1 MTMKDGRKHSFLK
14 YVWGIAMLLFLFPMG
29 AKAQNVNITGNVT
42 DDTGQPIIGASVKIS
57 GGTTGAVTDMDGNF
71 TLSVPENSK
80 LKISYV
86 GYKDKYVIAKSGKMD
101 ISLTEDTNILNEV
114 VAIGYGTAKRKDVT
128 GSVSS
133 VSNAQ
138 LVSVPV
144 ASPIEAMQGKLA
156 GVRVTLPE
164 GNPDAEVIV
173 RVRGGGSI
181 TRDNTP
187 LYIVD
192 GFPVTSISD
201 ISTSDIE
208 SIDVLKDAS
217 STAIYGSRG
226 ANGIILVTTKS
237 GKAGKVQVNYN
248 AYVGFKKAEN
258 NVKTLELEDYL
269 KWQYELSLM
278 SSGSDY
284 GKFQKVFGNW
294 NSIPELSQTLEK
306 KDWQNIVFGRTGN
319 VFSHNLNISGGSEKL
334 RFNIGYNY
342 MKEKEIL
349 LTSDYNRNNL
359 NMKLNYEPN
368 KKSKLEFSV
377 RYSRT
382 KVYGDGQ
389 GDTSGDQNSAPSSSF
404 GRIRHSIVSM
414 PFVVDLTKLGSNVTE
429 ADVDDGLEDPV
440 TALNDNYK
448 KRIREELNMNGAW
461 TWNILSELI
470 FRTDVGLDIYNNDLD
485 YFYGTTTY
493 ESQNN
498 AQAAYQNMPL
508 TNHTQVAQRTFRNS
522 NTLQYSFSKLLPKN
536 HSLNLMLG
544 QEDIV
549 AKESLTTTRVE
560 GFPTFYDANMA
571 FRFSSQG
578 TPTRA
583 NVYYYPDDKMISFF
597 SRLNYD
603 YLERYLLTTT
613 IRADGSSKFT
623 KNHRWGYF
631 PSVAGGWRITEEPWM
646 KSTKDW
652 LSNLKLRLSYGV
664 TGNNNI
670 PSSQTSRT
678 YAIAQS
684 SWLNTTN
691 SWLSAG
697 TAMSNPYLKWETT
710 HSVNLGLDFGFF
722 NNKLNGSFE
731 LYKNNVKDLLME
743 MQITGSG
750 YNTQYQNIGE
760 TQNKGI
766 ELSLNYDIINRKN
779 YAMNISFTMSHNTNK
794 IISLGSMDSYTKAS
808 YWASTEVGA
817 DYIIKPGLPV
827 GTIIG
832 YQLDGTGRY
841 ETSDFTSYKNG
852 KYVLKNGMVSDAS
865 VVGNVRPGALK
876 LKDQNGDGV
885 INDDDKVKIGD
896 ANAWATG
903 GFSINANFYNFD
915 FNADF
920 TYSLGNDIYN
930 ADKIDQTSTRGTLWH
945 NLSSIMAEGKRWT
958 NIDADGNLITDL
970 TALSEL
976 NANTTMWSPYTTKAV
991 CTNWAIE
998 DGSFLRL
1005 STITLGYTFP
1015 KTMMNKLY
1023 IQNFRLYVTAS
1034 NLFCL
1039 TNYSGMDPEV
1049 DCKRN
1054 YLICPGVDYSAYPRS
1069 RQFIIGINLTF

>member
-1 MTMKDGRKHSFLK
+1 MKDGRKTLLK
-14 YVWGIAMLLFLFPMG
+14 YVYGIVMLLFLFPMG
-29 AKAQNVNITGNVT
+29 TKAQNVNITGNVT

-86 GYKDKYVIAKSGKMD
+86 GYKDKYVIAKSGKMS
-101 ISLTEDTNILNEV
+101 ISLIEDTNVLNEV

-133 VSNAQ
+133 VSNTQ

-144 ASPIEAMQGKLA
+144 ASPLEAMQGKLA

-201 ISTSDIE
+201 IPTSDIE

-248 AYVGFKKAEN
+248 AYVGFKNAEN
-258 NVKTLELEDYL
+258 KVKTLELEDYL

-294 NSIPELSQTLEK
+294 NSIPELSQTLEE

-334 RFNIGYNY
+334 RFNVGYNY

-349 LTSDYNRNNL
+349 LTSDFNRNNL

-368 KKSKLEFSV
+368 KKSKLEFSA

-414 PFVVDLTKLGSNVTE
+414 PFVVDLTTLGSDVTE
-429 ADVDDGLEDPV
+429 ADVDDGLEDPI

-508 TNHTQVAQRTFRNS
+508 TNRTQVAQRTFRNS
-522 NTLQYSFSKLLPKN
+522 NTLQYSFSKLLPKD

-549 AKESLTTTRVE
+549 SKESLTTTRVE

-583 NVYYYPDDKMISFF
+583 NEYYYPDDKMISFF

-631 PSVAGGWRITEEPWM
+631 PSIAGGWRITEEPWM
-646 KSTKDW
+646 KSTKGW

-670 PSSQTSRT
+670 PSGQTSRT
-678 YAIAQS
+678 YAITQS
-684 SWLNTTN
+684 SWLNTTS

-697 TAMSNPYLKWETT
+697 TAMSNPDLKWETT

-722 NNKLNGSFE
+722 NNKLNGSLE

-760 TQNKGI
+760 TQNKGV

-794 IISLGSMDSYTKAS
+794 VISLGSMGSYTKAS

-841 ETSDFTSYKNG
+841 ETSDFTNYENG
-852 KYVLKNGMVSDAS
+852 KYVLKNGIASDAS
-865 VVGNVRPGALK
+865 VVGSVRPGALK

-920 TYSLGNDIYN
+920 TYSIGNDIYN

-945 NLSSIMAEGKRWT
+945 NLSSVMAKGKRWT
-958 NIDADGNLITDL
+958 NIDTNGNFVTDL
-970 TALSEL
+970 TTLAEL
-976 NANTTMWSPYTTKAV
+976 NTNTTMWSPYTTKAV

-1015 KTMMNKLY
+1015 PKIMNKLY
-1023 IQNFRLYVTAS
+1023 IQNFRLYLTAS

>member
-1 MTMKDGRKHSFLK
+1 MTMKRKKILS
-14 YVWGIAMLLFLFPMG
+14 YACRIAMLLFLFPVAG
-29 AKAQNVNITGNVT
+29 IAQNIKVKGNVT
-42 DDTGQPIIGASVKIS
+42 DDTGQPIIGASVKIP
-57 GGTTGAVTDMDGNF
+57 GNTTGAITDLDGNF
-71 TLSVPENSK
+71 ILSVPQGTK
-80 LKISYV
+80 LEISYI
-86 GYKDKYVIAKSGKMD
+86 GYKNKYVIAHSDK
-101 ISLTEDTNILNEV
+101 ITVSLTEDANVLNEV

-133 VSNAQ
+133 VGNTQ

-144 ASPIEAMQGKLA
+144 ASPVEAMQGKLA

-201 ISTSDIE
+201 IPTSDIE

-226 ANGIILVTTKS
+226 ANGIVLVTTKS

-248 AYVGFKKAEN
+248 AYVGFKKAEDK
-258 NVKTLELEDYL
+258 VETLGLKDYL

-284 GKFQKVFGNW
+284 GKYQKVFGNW
-294 NSIPELSQTLEK
+294 NTISQLSQTMEEK
-306 KDWQNIVFGRTGN
+306 NWQNIVFGRTGN
-319 VFSHNLNISGGSEKL
+319 VFSHNLNISGGSKKL
-334 RFNIGYNY
+334 RFNVGYNY

-359 NMKLNYEPN
+359 NLKMNYEPN
-368 KKSKLEFSV
+368 KKSKLEFQA

-382 KVYGDGQ
+382 KIYGDGQ
-389 GDTSGDQNSAPSSSF
+389 GDNSGDQNSMPSSSF
-404 GRIRHSIVSM
+404 GRIRHAIVSM
-414 PFVVDLTKLGSNVTE
+414 PFVVDLASLGSDITE
-429 ADVDDGLEDPV
+429 ADVDDGLENPV

-448 KRIREELNMNGAW
+448 KRVREELNMNGAW
-461 TWNILSELI
+461 TWNIFPELT
-470 FRTDVGLDIYNNDLD
+470 FRTDIGLDIYNNDLN

-508 TNHTQVAQRTFRNS
+508 TNRTQVERRTFRNS
-522 NTLQYSFSKLLPKN
+522 NTLQYRFSKILPKN
-536 HSLNLMLG
+536 HSLSILLG
-544 QEDIV
+544 QENIV
-549 AKESLTTTRVE
+549 TKESLTTTRVE
-560 GFPTFYDANMA
+560 GFPTFYNASMA

-578 TPTRA
+578 TPTKA
-583 NVYYYPDDKMISFF
+583 NEYYYPDDKMISFF
-597 SRLNYD
+597 SRISYD
-603 YLERYLLTTT
+603 YLERYLLTAT
-613 IRADGSSKFT
+613 IRGDGSSKFT
-623 KNHRWGYF
+623 KNNRWGYF
-631 PSVAGGWRITEEPWM
+631 PSVAGGWRITEEPWI
-646 KSTKDW
+646 KKTQNW
-652 LSNLKLRLSYGV
+652 LSNLKFRLSYGV

-678 YAIAQS
+678 YAVTQS
-684 SWLNTTN
+684 SWLNTTS

-697 TAMSNPYLKWETT
+697 TTMSNPDLKWETT
-710 HSVNLGLDFGFF
+710 HSINIGLDFGFF

-760 TQNKGI
+760 TQNKGF
-766 ELSLNYDIINRKN
+766 ELSLNYNIIRKKN
-779 YAMNISFTMSHNTNK
+779 FGLNFSFTLSHNINK
-794 IISLGSMDSYTKAS
+794 VISLGNMKSYSKAS
-808 YWASTEVGA
+808 YWASTEVGG

-832 YQLDGTGRY
+832 YQMEGTGRY
-841 ETSDFTSYKNG
+841 ETSDFAGYENN
-852 KYVLKNGMVSDAS
+852 KYILKKDIPSDAS
-865 VVGNVRPGALK
+865 VVGTIRPGALK
-876 LKDQNGDGV
+876 LKDQNGDGI
-885 INDDDKVKIGD
+885 INDEDKVKIGN

-920 TYSLGNDIYN
+920 TYSIGNDIYN
-930 ADKIDQTSTRGTLWH
+930 ADKIDQTSTRGSLWH
-945 NLSSIMAEGKRWT
+945 NLNYIMKEGKRWT
-958 NIDADGNLITDL
+958 NLDANGNFVTDL
-970 TALSEL
+970 NTLARL
-976 NANTTMWSPYTTKAV
+976 NAGTTMWSPYTTKAV
-991 CTNWAIE
+991 CTDWAVE

-1005 STITLGYTFP
+1005 STVTLGYTFP
-1015 KTMMNKLY
+1015 QKMMNKLY
-1023 IQNFRLYVTAS
+1023 IQNFRCYVTAS

-1039 TNYSGMDPEV
+1039 TSYSGMDPEV

>member
-1 MTMKDGRKHSFLK
+1 MIMKNGRKTLLK

-86 GYKDKYVIAKSGKMD
+86 GYKDKYVIAKSGKMS
-101 ISLTEDTNILNEV
+101 ISLIEDTNVLNEV

-133 VSNAQ
+133 VSNTQ

-144 ASPIEAMQGKLA
+144 ASPLEAMQGKLA
-156 GVRVTLPE
+156 GVRVTVPE
-164 GNPDAEVIV
+164 GNPDAEVII

-201 ISTSDIE
+201 IPTSDIE

-248 AYVGFKKAEN
+248 AYVGFKNAEN
-258 NVKTLELEDYL
+258 KVKTLELEDYL

-294 NSIPELSQTLEK
+294 NSIPELSQTLEE

-334 RFNIGYNY
+334 RFNVGYNY

-349 LTSDYNRNNL
+349 LTSDFNRNNL

-368 KKSKLEFSV
+368 KKSKLEFSA

-414 PFVVDLTKLGSNVTE
+414 PFVVDLTTLGSDVTE
-429 ADVDDGLEDPV
+429 ADVDDGLEDPI

-493 ESQNN
+493 ESKNN

-522 NTLQYSFSKLLPKN
+522 NTLQYSFSKLLPKD

-549 AKESLTTTRVE
+549 SKESLTTTRVE

-583 NVYYYPDDKMISFF
+583 NEYYYPDDKMISFF

-631 PSVAGGWRITEEPWM
+631 PSIAGGWRITEEPWM
-646 KSTKDW
+646 KSTKGW

-670 PSSQTSRT
+670 PSGQTSRT
-678 YAIAQS
+678 YAITQS
-684 SWLNTTN
+684 SWLNTTS

-697 TAMSNPYLKWETT
+697 TAMNNPDLKWETT

-722 NNKLNGSFE
+722 NNKLNGSLE

-760 TQNKGI
+760 TQNKGV

-779 YAMNISFTMSHNTNK
+779 YGMNISFTMSHNTNK
-794 IISLGSMDSYTKAS
+794 VISLGSMGSYTKAS

-841 ETSDFTSYKNG
+841 ETSDFTSYENG
-852 KYVLKNGMVSDAS
+852 KYVLKKGIASDAS
-865 VVGNVRPGALK
+865 VVGSVRPGALK

-958 NIDADGNLITDL
+958 NIDANGNLITDL

-991 CTNWAIE
+991 CTDWAIE

-1015 KTMMNKLY
+1015 PKIMNKLY
-1023 IQNFRLYVTAS
+1023 IQNFRLYLTAS